1 MVTLWKQSFMTSIKK
16 VVLVETTSC
25 AIIVVLRLKH
35 KVTDHI
41 KNKRLISGLTL
52 IIAREGGKRE
62 KDLQP
67 LAIAIWSIQA
77 QLITFSDFRDGI
89 MHTNLASTRKP
100 QGRTA
105 AWTFHYP
112 QNNE

>member
-1 MVTLWKQSFMTSIKK
+1 MK
-16 VVLVETTSC
+16 
-25 AIIVVLRLKH
+25 IVVWECVK
-35 KVTDHI
+35 KI
-41 KNKRLISGLTL
+41 KNYLSGLTL
-52 IIAREGGKRE
+52 IIAREGGERE
-62 KDLQP
+62 KILQP

-77 QLITFSDFRDGI
+77 QPTSFKVSGVIRTFGTKI
-89 MHTNLASTRKP
+89 TNLASTRKP